1 MPFLPITNV
10 AAMKKATD
18 EPKFATVISNNDP
31 EKLGRIKV
39 RLDGLFEGSEETLP
53 WIRRKMD
60 TLFCGNNVEIFDV
73 PEVGSIVEIR
83 WSYDENTPVYSG
95 APYNQRHKSGTFTDN
110 YPHEGGFKFGNNII
124 KFDKASDMITI
135 ENGQTQIVLDGLGTV
150 SIAGDDINILADSDV
165 TITAK
170 NTIIQGNLTVDGDL
184 TASKAASG
192 VLSPQSMA
200 VVANGIVSAIK

>member
-1 MPFLPITNV
+1 
-10 AAMKKATD
+10 
-18 EPKFATVISNNDP
+18 
-31 EKLGRIKV
+31 
-39 RLDGLFEGSEETLP
+39 
-53 WIRRKMD
+53 
-60 TLFCGNNVEIFDV
+60 
-73 PEVGSIVEIR
+73 
-83 WSYDENTPVYSG
+83 
-95 APYNQRHKSGTFTDN
+95 
-110 YPHEGGFKFGNNII
+110 
-124 KFDKASDMITI
+124 MITI